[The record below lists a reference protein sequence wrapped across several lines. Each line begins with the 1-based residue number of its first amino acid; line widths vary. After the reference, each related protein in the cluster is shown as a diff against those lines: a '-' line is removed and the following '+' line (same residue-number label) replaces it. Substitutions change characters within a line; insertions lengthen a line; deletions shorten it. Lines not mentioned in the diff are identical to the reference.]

1 MFESGHK
8 AFYSIL
14 ITLSIARL
22 IVFVISFASP
32 SVCRTYFYLES
43 LLMVFQSLI
52 PQSMNLEFGDML
64 IIQMQASILNFM
76 LFYTKFFPCLT
87 CSIVVTL
94 LTFALRD
101 LVYIDAETHGPKIA
115 LLIPVLIF

>member
-1 MFESGHK
+1 MLEYGKELLFR
-8 AFYSIL
+8 
-14 ITLSIARL
+14 TLPTPLHAQLWEKFARL
-22 IVFVISFASP
+22 FLFVISFASP

-64 IIQMQASILNFM
+64 
-76 LFYTKFFPCLT
+76 FYTKFFPCLT
-87 CSIVVTL
+87 CSIFVTL